1 MKDRLITLF
10 GGLAAL
16 YVAIT
21 LLTPPAPPDF
31 NKPTHP
37 LTNEAGDNG
46 LLGLKT
52 WLEQGGVP
60 IFSLRRRYDVLAR
73 EAQLAATGNLLIVAL
88 PQLNPTRESEL
99 EALKAW
105 LEKGNNAL
113 ILVEGN
119 RESANESDVFLWG
132 LGYSLVI
139 DGGVDNEAAQK
150 AARESVTLQATG
162 HPVLV
167 GVSDVEIDQPIGDL
181 DWRLE
186 ELEDVG
192 PSLMLLRHVRG
203 KAPAFW
209 ETSRNKSRIWISAYR
224 DLFSNRMLGKQDNAR
239 LIANLISAS
248 LGAGGKVIFDDMHQG
263 LSDLYDPEAF
273 FKDARLHNTL
283 WFLLGFWL
291 LYLLGHTNRI
301 APPATGRTPPRAA
314 DFIHTVGGFFARR
327 LTQRAAARALYRH
340 FFNEIRARCGLPLNG
355 QPVWERLA
363 SYPRV
368 DQNNLRTLR
377 AAHARLDAHAKQDL
391 ITLTH
396 RMHKIRNSLL

>member
-1 MKDRLITLF
+1 MKDRLITLC

-21 LLTPPAPPDF
+21 LLIPPPPPDF
-31 NKPTHP
+31 EKPTLP
-37 LTNEAGDNG
+37 LTTEAGENG

-60 IFSLRRRYDVLAR
+60 IFSLRHRYDVLAR

-88 PQLNPTRESEL
+88 PQLNPTRGSEW
-99 EALKAW
+99 ETLKAW
-105 LEKGNNAL
+105 LEKGNHAL
-113 ILVEGN
+113 ILVRGN
-119 RESANESDVFLWG
+119 RDSANETDEFLWS
-132 LGYSLVI
+132 LGYSLII
-139 DGGVDNEAAQK
+139 DGGVDNETAQT
-150 AARESVTLQATG
+150 AARESVMLQATG
-162 HPVLV
+162 HPVLK
-167 GVSDVEIDQPIGDL
+167 GVSDVEIDRPVGDL

-186 ELEDVG
+186 AFEDAG
-192 PSLMLLRHVRG
+192 PSLMLLRHARG

-209 ETSRNKSRIWISAYR
+209 ATSRGKSRIWISAYR
-224 DLFSNRMLGKQDNAR
+224 DLFSNQMLGKQDNAR
-239 LIANLISAS
+239 LIANLIGAS

-273 FKDARLHNTL
+273 YKDARLHNTL
-283 WFLLGFWL
+283 WFVLGFWL

-301 APPATGRTPPRAA
+301 APPAMGRTPVRAV

-340 FFNEIRARCGLPLNG
+340 FFNEIRTHCGLPLNG

-368 DQNNLRTLR
+368 DQNNLQTLQ
-377 AAHARLDAHAKQDL
+377 AAYASLESHSKQDL

-396 RMHKIRNSLL
+396 WMYKIRNSLL